1 MTTDKDLMVAGKLYY
16 SGGAELTAG
25 RARAREL
32 VYQFNQTAPDAFA
45 KRQAVLRELFDCP
58 SGDAY
63 AEVPI
68 RVDYGENVH
77 VGRKFYANYEC
88 ILLDIAP
95 ITIGDH
101 VMFGPRV
108 GLYTAGHPL
117 IADIRNQDLEY
128 GHPITIGDNVWLG
141 GNVTVC
147 PGVTI
152 GANTVVGAG
161 AVVTHDLPA
170 NVVAAGVPA
179 KVLRPITEA
188 DKADWASQKAE
199 YERLMGPVAG
209 D

>member
-1 MTTDKDLMVAGKLYY
+1 MATDKELMVAGKLYY
-16 SGGAELTAG
+16 SGGAELQAG
-25 RARAREL
+25 RERAREL
-32 VYQFNQTAPDAFA
+32 VYAFNQTAPKQMDE
-45 KRQAVLRELFDCP
+45 RQEILNQLIDSP
-58 SGDAY
+58 SGDPY
-63 AEVPI
+63 MEVPI

-77 VGRKFYANYEC
+77 VGQRFYANYDC

-117 IADIRNQDLEY
+117 IPAIRNADLEY

-179 KVLRPITEA
+179 KVIRPITEA
-188 DKADWASQKAE
+188 DKADWEAQKAA
-199 YERLMGPVAG
+199 YEATHTAE
-209 D
+209 